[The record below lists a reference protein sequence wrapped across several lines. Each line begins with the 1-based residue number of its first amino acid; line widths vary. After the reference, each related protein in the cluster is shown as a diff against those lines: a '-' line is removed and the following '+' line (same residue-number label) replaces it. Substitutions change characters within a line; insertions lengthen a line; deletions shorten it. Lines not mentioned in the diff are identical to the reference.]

1 MRKRQK
7 MSRKA
12 SKRNFKK
19 GAGKLHKKN
28 VMGSP
33 MRGGIRL

>member
-1 MRKRQK
+1 MPKRQK

-12 SKRNFKK
+12 SKRNFSK
-19 GAGKLHKKN
+19 GTRVSGKN
-28 VMGSP
+28 APRGV